1 MVRIDLALACAMQTF
16 HGYNVKVIKTI
27 RKKIW
32 KLIEI
37 NQNLHIDT
45 TIDKNHAK
53 LIDFDY
59 VDWFDKESNV
69 SNIALNKTLPSVLSR
84 NDFSLKLNDTIY
96 NATLLDKQEVLTSSI
111 PNLTVI
117 NSTLLNET
125 LIETVSS
132 NQTKQGIVRAKVK
145 KV

>member
-1 MVRIDLALACAMQTF
+1 M
-16 HGYNVKVIKTI
+16 
-27 RKKIW
+27 
-32 KLIEI
+32 
-37 NQNLHIDT
+37 
-45 TIDKNHAK
+45 
-53 LIDFDY
+53 
-59 VDWFDKESNV
+59 

-125 LIETVSS
+125 LKETVSS
-132 NQTKQGIVRAKVK
+132 NQTKPGIVRAKVK